1 MNATIKILLADDHP
15 LLLNGLKHELTKLG
29 YSIVGTALNG
39 TDTFSLLIENK
50 PDIAILDIEMPFLN
64 AFEIISK
71 AQQISG
77 LTTKFLLLSYHAEK
91 SYVLMAQQLNL
102 SGYLLKDE
110 AIETIHKAIQAIHK
124 GNTFFSS
131 KITAIQEHDLKQ
143 DLKKLS
149 YLTPSERTILRLIS
163 QRLSSRE
170 ISERLTISIRTV
182 QKHRTN
188 IIEKLE
194 LISHVDSLSIWV
206 EENKALLTEL

>member
-1 MNATIKILLADDHP
+1 MNATIKLLLAEDHP
-15 LLLNGLKHELTKLG
+15 VLLNGLKHELTKLG
-29 YSIVGTALNG
+29 YSIVGTTSNG
-39 TDTFSLLIENK
+39 TDTFSLLIEKK

-110 AIETIHKAIQAIHK
+110 AVETIHKAIQAIHK
-124 GNTFFSS
+124 GNIFFSP

-182 QKHRTN
+182 QKDRTN

-206 EENKALLTEL
+206 EENKALLSEL

>member
-1 MNATIKILLADDHP
+1 MNATIKLLLADDHP
-15 LLLNGLKHELTKLG
+15 VLLNGLKHELTKLG
-29 YSIVGTALNG
+29 YSIVGKASNG
-39 TDTFSLLIENK
+39 TETFSLLIEKK

-64 AFEIISK
+64 AFEIIQK
-71 AQQISG
+71 AQQIEG
-77 LTTKFLLLSYHAEK
+77 LKTKFLILSYHAEK
-91 SYVLMAQQLNL
+91 SYVLMAQQYNI

-110 AIETIHKAIQAIHK
+110 EIDSIHKAIQSIYK
-124 GNTFFSS
+124 GGTFFSS
-131 KITAIQEHDLKQ
+131 KITAIQENDLKQ
-143 DLKKLS
+143 DFKKIS

-194 LISHVDSLSIWV
+194 LNSHVDSLSIWV
-206 EENKALLTEL
+206 EENKVLLNQL